1 MNPLLWERVSGLQE
15 IQLGTTL
22 GVSSLWQLCLH
33 LSLSGYLHRMKLS
46 DLLYPNNPKR
56 RQDVIDLHQQL
67 LACMQLNFKAT
78 NELIGA
84 LNAHLGANMIHIKM
98 KAGSTIKE
106 NCDIIIQAMN
116 DIQQELGNFDKGMK
130 EKLEPVI
137 YQKLYDIKQ
146 PELEKIAT
154 AHKIVSIVLGEAT
167 ATAGAIVVKLIA
179 SNIIKVTVNKL
190 ATLLAQIGVS
200 VLGGIG
206 ISVLGLGIE
215 VILHAILGAVE
226 RDHLLTCIQS
236 YEQHLAEFK
245 EASEIYQC
253 AINEV
258 SALVKDKAQ

>member
-1 MNPLLWERVSGLQE
+1 
-15 IQLGTTL
+15 
-22 GVSSLWQLCLH
+22 
-33 LSLSGYLHRMKLS
+33 MKLS

-84 LNAHLGANMIHIKM
+84 LNAHLEAKIIHIKM
-98 KAGSTIKE
+98 KEGGTIKE
-106 NCDIIIQAMN
+106 NCDIIIQAMC
-116 DIQQELGNFDKGMK
+116 DIQQTLVNFDKEIK
-130 EKLEPVI
+130 EKLEPVM

-167 ATAGAIVVKLIA
+167 ATAGAVVVKLIG
-179 SNIIKVTVNKL
+179 SNIIKVMVNKL
-190 ATLLAQIGVS
+190 AALLSQIGLS
-200 VLGGIG
+200 ILGGIG

-215 VILHAILGAVE
+215 IILHAILGAVE
-226 RDHLLTCIQS
+226 RDHLLACIQS

-245 EASEIYQC
+245 DASETYQC

-258 SALVKDKAQ
+258 SALVKDKVE

>member
-1 MNPLLWERVSGLQE
+1 MN
-15 IQLGTTL
+15 
-22 GVSSLWQLCLH
+22 
-33 LSLSGYLHRMKLS
+33 LS

-67 LACMQLNFKAT
+67 LTCMQLNCKAT
-78 NELIGA
+78 NDLIGA
-84 LNAHLGANMIHIKM
+84 LNAHLGARITHIKM
-98 KAGSTIKE
+98 KERGSIKE

-116 DIQQELGNFDKGMK
+116 DIQQKLGNFDKEMK
-130 EKLEPVI
+130 EKLAPGI

-167 ATAGAIVVKLIA
+167 ASAGAIVVKLIG
-179 SNIIKVTVNKL
+179 SNLIKVTVNKL
-190 ATLLAQIGVS
+190 VALLAQIGVS
-200 VLGGIG
+200 VLGGMG

-215 VILHAILGAVE
+215 IILRAILGAVE
-226 RDHLLTCIQS
+226 RDHLLACIQS

-245 EASEIYQC
+245 EASETYQW

-258 SALVKDKAQ
+258 SALVKDKAE